1 MFFEC
6 CDRELIL
13 ASGIYLLN
21 RGTLSHKIASRNF
34 IILKNTEC
42 FDSFWPTR
50 TLNCKIMFS
59 ALSCLYFCFLSE
71 KSAPCSAS
79 IPASTQA
86 LQYSQNRNR
95 HHMAD
100 CKEGSLDYFARTCA
114 ATLVTFLFK
123 FFALCSCGTLC
134 SWALNGALVVYL
146 LKIVFLQPLRGSM
159 WPPKASEWV
168 DRT

>member
-1 MFFEC
+1 MFRSFLAYSYV
-6 CDRELIL
+6 ELSKHI
-13 ASGIYLLN
+13 
-21 RGTLSHKIASRNF
+21 
-34 IILKNTEC
+34 
-42 FDSFWPTR
+42 
-50 TLNCKIMFS
+50 S

-86 LQYSQNRNR
+86 LQYSKNRNR

-100 CKEGSLDYFARTCA
+100 CKEDSLDYFARTCD

-123 FFALCSCGTLC
+123 FFALCTCGTLC
-134 SWALNGALVVYL
+134 SWALNEVRVVYL
-146 LKIVFLQPLRGSM
+146 LKIVFRQPLRGSM